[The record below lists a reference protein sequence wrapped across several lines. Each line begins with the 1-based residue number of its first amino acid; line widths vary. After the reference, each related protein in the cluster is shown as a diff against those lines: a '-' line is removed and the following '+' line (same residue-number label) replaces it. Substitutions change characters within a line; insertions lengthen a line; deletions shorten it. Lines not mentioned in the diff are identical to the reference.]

1 MDGFRWLW
9 MVGDSKG
16 SRGEQNPAGGVTQN
30 LQKSRRSKMEKLR
43 FFKLWSPTL
52 WLFSGYLD
60 GGGIMAGLQAL
71 DWYLARPI
79 RWPEIGDMS
88 GSGSRFGSGSGQL
101 LVAFS
106 LSLSRVNMFPLFP
119 ASFFIFIY
127 FPLTA
132 FFFSFLHMLHLVPLK
147 MGVMKILK

>member
-1 MDGFRWLW
+1 
-9 MVGDSKG
+9 
-16 SRGEQNPAGGVTQN
+16 
-30 LQKSRRSKMEKLR
+30 
-43 FFKLWSPTL
+43 
-52 WLFSGYLD
+52 
-60 GGGIMAGLQAL
+60 MAGLQAL

>member
-1 MDGFRWLW
+1 M
-9 MVGDSKG
+9 
-16 SRGEQNPAGGVTQN
+16 A
-30 LQKSRRSKMEKLR
+30 
-43 FFKLWSPTL
+43 
-52 WLFSGYLD
+52 LD
-60 GGGIMAGLQAL
+60 GRRFKRESWGTKPSRWRHPKLAKIPAEQDGKVAIFQTLVANVMAVFRIPRRRGNHGRSSSFRLVPRSTDKVAGN
-71 DWYLARPI
+71 WRYVRVRFAV
-79 RWPEIGDMS
+79 WVG
-88 GSGSRFGSGSGQL
+88 FGSAFGSFL
-101 LVAFS
+101 S